1 MKAKDAA
8 ISILAGALIA
18 SWDIWQMEGLIRNL
32 LIWSMATVVC
42 WDTLIRIEDGV
53 IRFQNYLKKRKR
65 AREADSDRRKRKTF
79 FERMYHV

>member
-65 AREADSDRRKRKTF
+65 AHRAATPDGRKHKFYTF
-79 FERMYHV
+79 KL